1 MISLLFAFLCLKL
14 GALAVMAMHR
24 ICGCGAGA
32 VLCVAGR
39 GPGL

>member
-1 MISLLFAFLCLKL
+1 MISLLFAFLYLKP
-14 GALAVMAMHR
+14 GVLAVMAIHR

-39 GPGL
+39 APGL